1 MAASLIVPNIKQ
13 EEFIMLF
20 KKRILCAVAAIMIT
34 AIPAAQANGGEI
46 SFVVGEN
53 VAQINGAAVS
63 ITPAYIT
70 NDTTLVPLRV
80 IAEGLGADVQWNDG
94 AVTVAYE
101 NTEIVLT
108 IGSRTSTVNGEEK
121 TLLAAPELTSDT
133 AMVPI
138 RFISETLG
146 ADVEWNGDLRKVTV
160 TKNMDALA
168 KIDNTKWQY
177 NAEDNVYW
185 QTGVNYCANPADT
198 KYETLG
204 IFVPGE
210 YMTAADNGDGT
221 YTCSVNYDAE
231 KSGYTAATAPIVIPV
246 NTPGYSAMAAPT
258 DYVND
263 ASSYTKA
270 GFIYVNAGCRG
281 RNEGAPTGITDLKAA
296 IRYIRSCG
304 DDIAG
309 NTDRIFSF
317 GMSGGGAQSALLG
330 ATGDSD
336 LYTPYLETIGAVMDE
351 SDAVTGSMCWCPIT
365 NLDYAN
371 EAYEWNM
378 GITRTD
384 LSDDM
389 KTLSDGLAEAFGKYI
404 NELGLK
410 DENGNVL
417 TLTEGEN
424 GIYAS
429 GSYYDYIKSEIERSL
444 NNFLSD
450 TEFPYTKQSGVM
462 FGGPG
467 GGHDFGGEMPDFG
480 GGMPDFGDGMPNFE
494 DMDGINRIGGT
505 DDKSGESVTY
515 QTPEEY
521 IASLNDENEWISYD
535 KASNT
540 ATVTSVEDFVKTC
553 KNASKSVGAFDDLNG
568 TQGENVLFGYGDGK
582 DAHFDPIM
590 AELLKDT
597 EYGESYAADLAK
609 TDALGKDVSYR
620 MNAYNPMYYIE
631 DYYEGYGTSKVADY
645 WRIRTG
651 INQGDTALST
661 EINLALA
668 LRSYG
673 KNVDFETVWGQG
685 HTMAERTGNSTDNL
699 IEWVNSCLNK

>member
-1 MAASLIVPNIKQ
+1 
-13 EEFIMLF
+13 MLF
-20 KKRILCAVAAIMIT
+20 KKRILCAAAAIMIT

-94 AVTVAYE
+94 TVTVAYE

-108 IGSRTSTVNGEEK
+108 IGSLTAAVNGEGK
-121 TLLAAPELTSDT
+121 TLLAAPGLTSDT

-146 ADVEWNGDLRKVTV
+146 ADVEWDGDLRKVTV
-160 TKNMDALA
+160 TKNMDTLA

-185 QTGVNYCANPADT
+185 QTGVNYCADPVDI

-281 RNEGAPTGITDLKAA
+281 RNEGAPAGITDLKAA

-336 LYTPYLETIGAVMDE
+336 LYTPYLEAIGAVMDE

-365 NLDYAN
+365 NLDYAD

-389 KTLSDGLAEAFGKYI
+389 QTLSDGLAEAFGKYI

-429 GSYYDYIKSEIERSL
+429 GPYYDYIKSEIERSL

-450 TEFPYTKQSGVM
+450 TEFPYTKQSGGM

-467 GGHDFGGEMPDFG
+467 GGRDFGGEMPDFG
-480 GGMPDFGDGMPNFE
+480 GGMPNFE
-494 DMDGINRIGGT
+494 EKDGINRTGGA

-515 QTPEEY
+515 RTAEEY

-540 ATVTSVEDFVKTC
+540 ATVTSVEDFVKAC

-568 TQGENVLFGYGDGK
+568 TQGENTLFGYGDGK
-582 DAHFDPIM
+582 GAHFDPIM

-597 EYGESYAADLAK
+597 EYGEAYAADLAK

-631 DYYEGYGTSKVADY
+631 DYYEGCGTSKVADY

-673 KNVDFETVWGQG
+673 KDVDFETVWGQG

-699 IEWVNSCLNK
+699 IEWINSCLNK